1 MAGDEDGEETETDDD
16 EELIRMVKEMRA
28 SGISK
33 TKIKQTLSTS
43 SKRAQKMGKGRGRG
57 RGKN

>member
-1 MAGDEDGEETETDDD
+1 
-16 EELIRMVKEMRA
+16 MRA

-33 TKIKQTLSTS
+33 TSIKQTLSAGF
-43 SKRAQKMGKGRGRG
+43 KRDQKGGKGKGKGRGRG